1 MPASLMPGDGVRDVG
16 LLEGFDLLSGQLDAQ
31 GADGVFEVLRFG
43 SANDGCGD
51 PGFVQHPGQS
61 NPGGRHAVSLSQGL
75 EARDDLVV
83 RLSGPGI
90 EFCGKVVR
98 SGPDDFA
105 TKLYA

>member
-1 MPASLMPGDGVRDVG
+1 MPALLMSGNGVRDVG
-16 LLEGFDLLSGQLDAQ
+16 LLEGLDLLSGQLDAQ
-31 GADGVFEVLRFG
+31 GANGVFEVLRFG

-83 RLSGPGI
+83 RLGGPGV
-90 EFCGKVVR
+90 EACGNKVDR
-98 SGPDDFA
+98 KS
-105 TKLYA
+105 TRLN